1 MLALLLLLVEIFII
15 IIIINSSSNNNNKK
29 CGPLLPLQLLP
40 IRLWQCDIFL
50 ASSQLIQQ
58 PPCTKL
64 LLNGT
69 VNNGYLI
76 TGRPQCSIPLF
87 SLNNK
92 LLLLLLL
99 NINNNRHL

>member
-1 MLALLLLLVEIFII
+1 MLAVLLLLVENFII
-15 IIIINSSSNNNNKK
+15 ISNNSNNKK

-50 ASSQLIQQ
+50 VSSQLIQQ

-76 TGRPQCSIPLF
+76 TGRPQCSIRLF

-92 LLLLLLL
+92 LLQP
-99 NINNNRHL
+99 